1 MHKSN
6 WDDLRFVL
14 AVAETGS
21 VSAAA
26 RSLGVNHATVLRRI
40 AAFEAL
46 HGTAVFERT
55 ARGYVVPPDR
65 LRVIEA
71 AREVENAVRAVDRL
85 VHGARAPLRGVV
97 RVTSTDTFCHVVL
110 PPVLAR
116 LRDEEADLRLDL
128 LSSNAHA
135 DLSRLHADI
144 AVRPAEKL
152 PDDLVGKVAARLGFA
167 AYAAR
172 PAPDLWL
179 GMSGALARSHPAQWL
194 ADTVVPEL
202 LAGSA
207 DSFLTLREMAAAG
220 LGRAVLP
227 CVLGDA
233 DVRLDRLPDA
243 MPAMSVDI
251 WVASHVD
258 LADVPRIRAVR
269 DRLVRALARQSDR
282 LVGTART

>member
-1 MHKSN
+1 MHKAN

-26 RSLGVNHATVLRRI
+26 RALGVNHATVLRRI
-40 AAFEAL
+40 AAFEAM
-46 HGTAVFERT
+46 HGGAVFERT
-55 ARGYVVPPDR
+55 PRGYVVPPDR

-71 AREVENAVRAVDRL
+71 AREVENAVLAVDRL
-85 VHGARAPLRGVV
+85 IRGAQAPLRGIV

-128 LSSNAHA
+128 LCSNTHF

-152 PDDLVGKVAARLGFA
+152 PDDLFGTVAARLGFA

-172 PAPDLWL
+172 EAPDLWL
-179 GMSGALARSHPAQWL
+179 GMSGPLARSHPAHWL
-194 ADTVVPEL
+194 ADTAMPEM

-227 CVLGDA
+227 CVLGDGDA
-233 DVRLDRLPDA
+233 RLDRLHGVMPDI
-243 MPAMSVDI
+243 SVDI

-269 DRLVRALARQSDR
+269 DRLVQALAEQAET
-282 LVGTART
+282 LAGMART

>member
-1 MHKSN
+1 MHKAN

-26 RSLGVNHATVLRRI
+26 RALGVNHATVLRRI
-40 AAFEAL
+40 AAFEDM
-46 HGTAVFERT
+46 HGGAVFDRT
-55 ARGYVVPPDR
+55 PRGYVVSPDR

-71 AREVENAVRAVDRL
+71 AREVENAVLAVGRL
-85 VHGARAPLRGVV
+85 IRGAHAPLRGVV
-97 RVTSTDTFCHVVL
+97 RVTSTDTFCHAVL

-116 LRDEEADLRLDL
+116 LRDDEADLRVDL
-128 LSSNAHA
+128 LSSNTHS

-152 PDDLVGKVAARLGFA
+152 PDDLLGTVAARLGFA
-167 AYAAR
+167 AYAVR
-172 PAPDLWL
+172 GAPDLWL
-179 GMSGALARSHPAQWL
+179 GMSGALARSHPAHWL
-194 ADTVVPEL
+194 TDTVMPEM

-227 CVLGDA
+227 CVLGDEDA
-233 DVRLDRLPDA
+233 RLDRLVGA
-243 MPAMSVDI
+243 MPDISVDI

-258 LADVPRIRAVR
+258 LADVARIRAVR
-269 DRLVRALARQSDR
+269 ERLVQALARQADR
-282 LVGTART
+282 LAGAG